1 MLCTSRCSPFGVR
14 VSGGTSVDRQ
24 MSRAK
29 PNGREFFDRR
39 KKVQKSELSQHI
51 CDRNEKL
58 LNQVVVVVAVHLS
71 CRKVRSLC
79 PTVLGRFSLRCL
91 LFFLTKC
98 RSLPRSTPPS
108 QTIPPTS
115 SPSHRPTKVCHARP
129 CALEICRQW
138 VQKILHLKS
147 RRLRQDAHCVGV
159 PVVSPAG
166 VPLPPPIYPP
176 APPGSEPAQ
185 LSFSSLGKQG
195 VLAGYCTGLFFCA
208 ATQTSANCHSPYTHT
223 ARFVREE
230 RGHGCQTAI
239 RAACATCIAT

>member
-1 MLCTSRCSPFGVR
+1 
-14 VSGGTSVDRQ
+14 

-58 LNQVVVVVAVHLS
+58 LNQVVVVEAVHLS

-91 LFFLTKC
+91 VLLNKV
-98 RSLPRSTPPS
+98 SLSPTQHSTVSDNPSHLLAVPPS
-108 QTIPPTS
+108 HQGVS
-115 SPSHRPTKVCHARP
+115 RPTLRVGDLQAVGAKNPSFEIASTAAGCPLCGCARG
-129 CALEICRQW
+129 LTG
-138 VQKILHLKS
+138 
-147 RRLRQDAHCVGV
+147 RR
-159 PVVSPAG
+159 PP
-166 VPLPPPIYPP
+166 PPPPPIYPP
-176 APPGSEPAQ
+176 APPGSGPAQ